1 MKLGT
6 VSMLRVERGFSGS
19 SHCSTDGWGSGS
31 ATAVAW
37 ISAVAQI
44 RSLAW
49 ELPYA
54 ARVEQKKKKNKEIK
68 EKKRKEKK
76 KKKGFSHTESLFKDW
91 LMSL

>member
-1 MKLGT
+1 
-6 VSMLRVERGFSGS
+6 MLRVERGFSGS

-44 RSLAW
+44 QSLAW

-76 KKKGFSHTESLFKDW
+76 RKEKKKKKGFSHTESLFKDW